1 MEGLAAYVLLGAV
14 TGFLGGLFGIGGG
27 TILVP
32 VLVMLFGRQGFPA
45 GLLMHLA
52 LGTSMACIIFTALAS
67 ARKHH
72 QLGAVDWGIVR
83 RLTPG
88 IVLGAALGTASALL
102 IAPRALSLLF
112 GGFLVLVALQ
122 MLFNIRPAAARMLP
136 GAAGMTA
143 AGALTG
149 WLSSLVSIGGGTV
162 VVPFLLWCN
171 VPLRRT
177 IGTSAAIGFPV
188 ALSGSVGY
196 ALTGA
201 TQAGLPPWTL
211 GFIYLPALFGLAL
224 ATLLTAPL
232 GAQAAHRLPVNR
244 LRQLFAVVLLVLA
257 AKMLWPA

>member
-1 MEGLAAYVLLGAV
+1 MDWLGAYLLLGAV

-32 VLVMLFGRQGFPA
+32 VLLMWFGQQAFPA
-45 GLLMHLA
+45 GQLMHLA

-67 ARKHH
+67 LRKHH

-88 IVLGAALGTASALL
+88 IVLGTALGTGSALF

-112 GGFLVLVALQ
+112 GGFLVVVAVQ
-122 MLFNIRPAAARMLP
+122 MLLNFRPAAARSLP
-136 GAAGMTA
+136 ERLGMSAMATF
-143 AGALTG
+143 TG

-162 VVPFLLWCN
+162 IVPFLLWCN
-171 VPLRRT
+171 VPVRRA

-188 ALSGSVGY
+188 ALSGSLGY

-201 TQAGLPPWTL
+201 TQTGLPPWTL

-224 ATLLTAPL
+224 GTLLTAPL
-232 GAQAAHRLPVNR
+232 GAQAAHRLPVSR
-244 LRQLFAVVLLVLA
+244 LRQLFAVVLLALA
-257 AKMLWPA
+257 AKMLWQA